1 MRWRCGGD
9 VGDTDDENQEKN
21 GEDEEEDGDV
31 ENAEDEEEDKD
42 EIVRRT
48 RKRRR

>member
-1 MRWRCGGD
+1 M
-9 VGDTDDENQEKN
+9 GDTDDENQEKN